1 MPRVWHEFTARE
13 LTHSLAESKCTAET
27 MLGTAHDLEV
37 KLPGTM
43 AALLDGDIRDD
54 KARTIVRG
62 TAHLDPAEAR
72 AAEELVLD
80 RAGTL
85 TPGGLRAAI
94 DRAAM
99 EIAPDKARQRRQE
112 AGKTRRVEVRPEES
126 GNSSVAARELSP
138 DLAAVIDQELSA
150 RARELKKAGI
160 GDSTGDRRV
169 LALLGKFGLAGN
181 LPGGNRG
188 NGGSGNGNGGSG
200 NGGNGGPGSGGGYGP
215 APVAGRLNL
224 TATIQTLQGLRD
236 RPGELAGHGPIDP
249 GLTRWLAGAALR
261 HPGTTICVTV
271 TDQDGHM
278 TGHGCARQPTRAE
291 RDRIRAHRNPGP
303 PGGTG
308 PPGSSTGP
316 GLTLTPLPE
325 PGGGGTTQLNS
336 GYGTWVL
343 QRGGGMPEL
352 ILTLRPVSTDP
363 CDHRLETAAHD
374 PGKELRHL
382 TELRY
387 GTCTGPACR
396 RPATQSEFEH
406 NIPHEAD
413 GRTCL
418 CNGNPKCKF
427 DHRLK
432 QDPRWTVDQLPDGRI
447 IWTAPTGRQATTEPH
462 RYPV

>member
-1 MPRVWHEFTARE
+1 MSSPPIPAAGRDDLPARPPPGTDSMDDEQWAGRLASCADLPEPDAPEAEEDVNSGMPGELAGVPMAEIIAGAREISAAEARAEALAGAGLIGVLTARRRGPRHSGPMMPGECANPTAALANGGALDTAVPCGTLMLFAEDAAGPDRTYPEASADEVMGAVCAWDRLPAYATGQMYAAVGAFIRHRPADGCKAETAGGMPRVWQEFTGTE
-13 LTHSLAESKCTAET
+13 LSHSLAESRGVAET

-72 AAEELVLD
+72 ATEELVLD

-188 NGGSGNGNGGSG
+188 NGG
-200 NGGNGGPGSGGGYGP
+200 GGNGGPGSGGGYGP

-224 TATIQTLQGLRD
+224 TATIQTLQGL
-236 RPGELAGHGPIDP
+236 
-249 GLTRWLAGAALR
+249 
-261 HPGTTICVTV
+261 
-271 TDQDGHM
+271 
-278 TGHGCARQPTRAE
+278 
-291 RDRIRAHRNPGP
+291 
-303 PGGTG
+303 
-308 PPGSSTGP
+308 
-316 GLTLTPLPE
+316 
-325 PGGGGTTQLNS
+325 
-336 GYGTWVL
+336 
-343 QRGGGMPEL
+343 
-352 ILTLRPVSTDP
+352 
-363 CDHRLETAAHD
+363 
-374 PGKELRHL
+374 
-382 TELRY
+382 
-387 GTCTGPACR
+387 
-396 RPATQSEFEH
+396 
-406 NIPHEAD
+406 
-413 GRTCL
+413 
-418 CNGNPKCKF
+418 
-427 DHRLK
+427 
-432 QDPRWTVDQLPDGRI
+432 
-447 IWTAPTGRQATTEPH
+447 
-462 RYPV
+462 